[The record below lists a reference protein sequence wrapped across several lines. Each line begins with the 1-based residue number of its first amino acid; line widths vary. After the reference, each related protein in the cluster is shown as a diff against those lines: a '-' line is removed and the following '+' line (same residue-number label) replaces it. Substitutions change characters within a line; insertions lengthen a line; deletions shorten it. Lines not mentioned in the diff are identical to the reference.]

1 MKNKDERKHCLG
13 GLRIRHAIRTLTV
26 TCLPN
31 ATSKRHSE
39 PSASSCSVVVST
51 EDASSGSAS
60 PRPGSPRP
68 GSDMAW
74 RGLEGEG

>member
-1 MKNKDERKHCLG
+1 MQSRDEEKLEL
-13 GLRIRHAIRTLTV
+13 GLRIKYVIRTLTI

-51 EDASSGSAS
+51 GGASSGSAS

-68 GSDMAW
+68 GSDMT
-74 RGLEGEG
+74 